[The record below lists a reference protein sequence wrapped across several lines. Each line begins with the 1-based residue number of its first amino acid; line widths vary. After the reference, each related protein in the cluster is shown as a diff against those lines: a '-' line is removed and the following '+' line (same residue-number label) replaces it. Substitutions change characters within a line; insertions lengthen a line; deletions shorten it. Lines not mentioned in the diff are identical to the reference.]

1 MLYGLRTSP
10 GTMVIQIPD
19 RATLEWFFQAF
30 SGNVTRVS
38 DPFASCVIQVTV
50 EFVNGRCL
58 AKPRDLRGSRWFFF
72 SSEIVQRDSKYRDV
86 YSLHLLVNF
95 VR

>member
-50 EFVNGRCL
+50 EFVNGR
-58 AKPRDLRGSRWFFF
+58 
-72 SSEIVQRDSKYRDV
+72 
-86 YSLHLLVNF
+86 LLG
-95 VR
+95 